1 MTASLKMPSYL
12 TNGERRTM
20 KTPEHLKYTETH
32 EWIKTEVDGTLAVGI
47 TDHAQEVLGDIVFLE
62 LPPIGKHY
70 ARGEACA
77 VIESVKAA
85 SDINMPVA
93 GVVVAVNDALAKSP
107 QQVNAD
113 AYGAWMFR
121 IKPDDAADT
130 GSLMDAAAYAGHA
143 AK

>member
-1 MTASLKMPSYL
+1 
-12 TNGERRTM
+12 M

-32 EWIKTEVDGTLAVGI
+32 EWIKTEADGTLAMGI

-62 LPPIGKHY
+62 LPPIGKRF
-70 ARGEACA
+70 AQGEACA

-85 SDINMPVA
+85 SDIYMPVA
-93 GVVVAVNDALAKSP
+93 GEVVAANDALVQSP
-107 QQVNAD
+107 ERINAD

-121 IKPDDAADT
+121 IKPDNAGDI